1 MLASILTLAVLPTI
15 WLVNRADDTASPNV
29 AAVGLSAD
37 AAASAVTSTTMPD
50 LMGSL
55 PPRYLNGTTGSGP
68 LATNAPVA
76 VGQAEQAVLGTGTA
90 TYRRDVAFPGWCL
103 TNAYEAGLVV
113 TIVNV
118 NNGRSL
124 ECVTQPR
131 DDAAPPAE
139 EDDDADVVAVAED
152 ELVLLTTDFAQIA
165 DLTDAPVHIEI
176 RQ

>member
-15 WLVNRADDTASPNV
+15 WLVNRKDETVSPNV

-37 AAASAVTSTTMPD
+37 AGASAATSTTLPD

-55 PPRYLNGTTGSGP
+55 PPRYLNGTAGSGP
-68 LATNAPVA
+68 VAPVAPVA
-76 VGQAEQAVLGTGTA
+76 VGQADGTVVGTGTA
-90 TYRRDVAFPGWCL
+90 TYRRDVERAGWCL
-103 TNAYEAGLVV
+103 TNALEAGLVV
-113 TIVNV
+113 TVVNV
-118 NNGRSL
+118 DNGRSL
-124 ECVTQPR
+124 QCVTQPR
-131 DDAAPPAE
+131 QDEAPAADDESA
-139 EDDDADVVAVAED
+139 VVVTDD